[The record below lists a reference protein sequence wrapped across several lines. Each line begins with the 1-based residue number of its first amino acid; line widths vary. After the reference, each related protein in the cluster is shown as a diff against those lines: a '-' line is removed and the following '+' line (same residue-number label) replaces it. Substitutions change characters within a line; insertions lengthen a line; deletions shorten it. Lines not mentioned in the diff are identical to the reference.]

1 MSGIC
6 GICQPGVELPRANL
20 DEMLA
25 ACSLPEESGY
35 ERLLENSIAL
45 GVSRRWPNQQT
56 GKVRGVRIAL
66 DADLYN
72 SEELSVLLE
81 GEGLPRGQMSLAE
94 AVANLYIFRGPKFV
108 EHLQGSFA
116 VAIWD
121 ETLQQL
127 LLAVDRFGFKTLYW
141 KRDRERLLFASRAGA
156 VRAGQDSPAGINPEA
171 ITQFLLFSVVPA
183 PLTIFRGIAR
193 LSPGFL
199 LTFQGGEVKTK
210 RYWDLAYREDMNH
223 DERYWSRELRE
234 EMRGAVHR
242 HLSGCV
248 LEKTGSYLSG
258 GTDSSSVTAF
268 MAERVKPAK
277 TFSISFPVEGYNE
290 IEFARMIAKQFE
302 TRHHER
308 CLTPEDAATAIP
320 KLIRYYDEPFA
331 NSSAIASYHCALLA
345 RENGMDTLLAGDGG
359 DELFGGNARYA
370 TDKRFALYQS
380 VPEWIRRA
388 VIEPAVRMLPATD
401 GKLSLPRRYIRRAQI
416 ANPRRILSYNLFL
429 SMEVQEV
436 FEPDFLEQSRE
447 SSFLSIAEEHFLSAN
462 ASSELN
468 RLLYMDVKMTL
479 ADNDLRKVSGT
490 AEMAGIRVRYPL
502 LDTQLVEFSGRIP
515 TDLKLKGLEKRYIFK
530 QAMKGILPD
539 QVLYKKKHGFGVP
552 LGEWF
557 LHDARLKSLVQ
568 DVLGDPRTQQRGYFR
583 REFLDRLIALHKQE
597 NAGFYGE
604 IIWYLV
610 ALELWHREHLKS
622 VREVSIA
629 R

>member
-6 GICQPGVELPRANL
+6 GICQPGVELPRRNL

-25 ACSLPEESGY
+25 ACSLPEESGC
-35 ERLLENSIAL
+35 ERLLGNSIAL

-72 SEELSVLLE
+72 TGELRALLE
-81 GEGLPRGQMSLAE
+81 GEGLPLGQLSLAE
-94 AVANLYIFRGPKFV
+94 AVANLYILRGPKFV

-156 VRAGQDSPAGINPEA
+156 VGAGQDSSAEINPEA
-171 ITQFLLFSVVPA
+171 ITQFLLYSVVPA
-183 PLTIFRGIAR
+183 PLSIFRGIER

-199 LTFQGGEVKTK
+199 LTFRGGEVQTR
-210 RYWDLAYREDMNH
+210 RYWDIAYNEDLGR
-223 DERYWSRELRE
+223 DQQYWTRELRE

-242 HLSGCV
+242 HLEDCAP
-248 LEKTGSYLSG
+248 ERTGSYLSG

-268 MAERVKPAK
+268 MSERVTPAK
-277 TFSISFPVEGYNE
+277 TFSISFPVKGYNE
-290 IEFARMIAKQFE
+290 IEFARTVAERFQ
-302 TRHHER
+302 TRHYER
-308 CLTPEDAATAIP
+308 CLTPEDAVTAIP

-345 RENGMDTLLAGDGG
+345 RENGMDTLFAGDGG

-370 TDKRFALYQS
+370 TDKRFALYHS
-380 VPEWIRRA
+380 VPEWMRRA
-388 VIEPAVRMLPATD
+388 LIEPAARLLPETD

-416 ANPRRILSYNLFL
+416 PNPRRILSYNFFL
-429 SMEVQEV
+429 NMGAQEV
-436 FEPDFLEQSRE
+436 FEPDFLAQSSE
-447 SSFLSIAEEHFLSAN
+447 SDSLFLAEEHFRSAN

-502 LDTQLVEFSGRIP
+502 LDTRLVEFSGRIP
-515 TDLKLKGLEKRYIFK
+515 TNLKLRGMEKRYIFK

-539 QVLYKKKHGFGVP
+539 QVLNKKKHGFGVP

-557 LHDARLKSLVQ
+557 LHDATLKALVQ

-583 REFLDRLIALHKQE
+583 REFLDKLIGLHKQG
-597 NAGFYGE
+597 NADFYGE
-604 IIWYLV
+604 IVWYLV
-610 ALELWHREHLKS
+610 ALELWHREHLKP

-629 R
+629 G

>member
-6 GICQPGVELPRANL
+6 GICQPGVEVPRANL
-20 DEMLA
+20 DEMLT
-25 ACSLPEESGY
+25 ACSLPEESGC
-35 ERLLENSIAL
+35 EGSVGNSAAL
-45 GVSRRWPNQQT
+45 GVSRRWPYQQT
-56 GKVRGVRIAL
+56 GKFRGVRIAL
-66 DADLYN
+66 DADLH
-72 SEELSVLLE
+72 SLDEIRALLE
-81 GEGLPRGQMSLAE
+81 KEGLPGGQMSLAE
-94 AVANLYIFRGPKFV
+94 VVANLYILRGPNFV
-108 EHLQGSFA
+108 HHLEGAFA
-116 VAIWD
+116 IAIWD
-121 ETLQQL
+121 ESHQQL

-141 KRDRERLLFASRAGA
+141 RREQERLLFASRAGA
-156 VRAGQDSPAGINPEA
+156 VRAGQDSPAEINPEA

-183 PLTIFRGIAR
+183 PLTIFRGIER

-210 RYWDLAYREDMNH
+210 RYWDLAYREDMDH

-242 HLSGCV
+242 HLNGCV
-248 LEKTGSYLSG
+248 PEQTGSYLSG

-268 MAERVKPAK
+268 MAECVKPAK

-290 IEFARMIAKQFE
+290 IEFARTIAKQFQ

-320 KLIRYYDEPFA
+320 KLIRYYDEPFG

-370 TDKRFALYQS
+370 TDKRFALYHS

-388 VIEPAVRMLPATD
+388 VIEPAARMLPATD

-429 SMEVQEV
+429 NMEVQEV
-436 FEPDFLEQSRE
+436 FEPDFLEESRE

-515 TDLKLKGLEKRYIFK
+515 TGLKLKGLEKRYIFK

-557 LHDARLKSLVQ
+557 LYDARLKSLVQ

-583 REFLDRLIALHKQE
+583 REFLDKLVGLHKQE
-597 NAGFYGE
+597 NASYYGE
-604 IIWYLV
+604 IVWYLV

-629 R
+629 S

>member
-6 GICQPGVELPRANL
+6 GICEAGVELPRASL
-20 DEMLA
+20 DEMIA
-25 ACSLPEESGY
+25 ACSLPEESGC
-35 ERLLENSIAL
+35 ESLMGNSIGL
-45 GVSRRWPNQQT
+45 GVSRRWPNQQI
-56 GKVRGVRIAL
+56 GRVRGIRIAL

-72 SEELSVLLE
+72 HDEISSFLE
-81 GEGLPRGQMSLAE
+81 GAGQPRGHMSLAE
-94 AVANLYIFRGPKFV
+94 EVANLYILRGPNFV
-108 EHLQGSFA
+108 EHLEGAFA

-121 ETLQQL
+121 ETQRQL
-127 LLAVDRFGFKTLYW
+127 LLAVDRFGFKTIYW

-156 VRAGQDSPAGINPEA
+156 VRAGQDSPTEINPEA

-183 PLTIFRGIAR
+183 PLSIFRGIAR

-199 LTFQGGEVKTK
+199 LTFRGGELKTR
-210 RYWDLAYREDMNH
+210 RYWDLAYSEDKGR
-223 DERYWSRELRE
+223 DEQYWSRELRE

-242 HLSGCV
+242 HLAGCAP
-248 LEKTGSYLSG
+248 EKTGSYLSG
-258 GTDSSSVTAF
+258 GTDSSSVAAF
-268 MAERVKPAK
+268 MSERCKPAN

-290 IEFARMIAKQFE
+290 IEFARTVAKQFQ
-302 TRHHER
+302 TRHHEL
-308 CLTPEDAATAIP
+308 CLTPEDAAIAIP
-320 KLIRYYDEPFA
+320 KLMRYYDEPFA

-345 RENGMDTLLAGDGG
+345 RQNGMDTLFAGDGG

-370 TDKRFALYQS
+370 ADKKFALYHS
-380 VPEWIRRA
+380 VPEWMRRIL
-388 VIEPAVRMLPATD
+388 IEPAARLLPETD

-416 ANPRRILSYNLFL
+416 ANPRRILSYNFFL
-429 SMEVQEV
+429 NMAAQEV

-447 SSFLSIAEEHFLSAN
+447 SAFLSIAEEHFGSAN

-502 LDTQLVEFSGRIP
+502 LDRRLVEFSGRIP
-515 TDLKLKGLEKRYIFK
+515 TNLKLKGMEKRYIFK

-539 QVLYKKKHGFGVP
+539 QVLHKKKHGFGVP

-557 LHDARLKSLVQ
+557 LHDAKLKALVQ

-583 REFLDRLIALHKQE
+583 REFLGKLIGLHKQE

-604 IIWYLV
+604 IVWYLV
-610 ALELWHREHLKS
+610 ALELWHREHLKP

-629 R
+629 G

>member
-6 GICQPGVELPRANL
+6 GLCQPGVELPRANL

-25 ACSLPEESGY
+25 ACSLPEESGC

-45 GVSRRWPNQQT
+45 GVSRRWPHQQT

-72 SEELSVLLE
+72 SDELSALLE
-81 GEGLPRGQMSLAE
+81 GEGLPRGQLSLAE
-94 AVANLYIFRGPKFV
+94 AVANLYILRGPKFV

-156 VRAGQDSPAGINPEA
+156 VRAGQDSPAEINPEA

-183 PLTIFRGIAR
+183 PLSIFRGIAR

-199 LTFQGGEVKTK
+199 LTFRGGEVQTK
-210 RYWDLAYREDMNH
+210 RYWDLAYSEDMGR
-223 DERYWSRELRE
+223 DEQYWSRELRE

-242 HLSGCV
+242 HLKDCAP
-248 LEKTGSYLSG
+248 EKTGCYLSG
-258 GTDSSSVTAF
+258 GTDSSSITAF
-268 MAERVKPAK
+268 MSERVKPAK
-277 TFSISFPVEGYNE
+277 TFSISFPVKGYNE
-290 IEFARMIAKQFE
+290 IEFARTIAKRFE
-302 TRHHER
+302 TRHYER
-308 CLTPEDAATAIP
+308 CLTPEDAVTAIP

-345 RENGMDTLLAGDGG
+345 REHGMDTLFAGDGG

-370 TDKRFALYQS
+370 TDKRFALYHS
-380 VPEWIRRA
+380 VPEWMRRA
-388 VIEPAVRMLPATD
+388 LIEPAVRLLPDTD

-416 ANPRRILSYNLFL
+416 ANPRRILSYNFFL
-429 SMEVQEV
+429 NMGAQEV
-436 FEPDFLEQSRE
+436 FEPDFARQSSE
-447 SSFLSIAEEHFLSAN
+447 SDFLFLAEEHFRSAN

-502 LDTQLVEFSGRIP
+502 LDTRLVEFSGRIP
-515 TDLKLKGLEKRYIFK
+515 TNLKLKGMEKRYIFK

-557 LHDARLKSLVQ
+557 LHDGALKALVQ

-583 REFLDRLIALHKQE
+583 REFLDKLIGLHKQG

-604 IIWYLV
+604 IVWYLV
-610 ALELWHREHLKS
+610 ALELWHREHLKP
-622 VREVSIA
+622 VREVSIVG
-629 R
+629 

>member
-6 GICQPGVELPRANL
+6 GLCQPGVELPRANL

-25 ACSLPEESGY
+25 ACSLPEEAGCES
-35 ERLLENSIAL
+35 LLGNSIAL

-72 SEELSVLLE
+72 SDELSALLE
-81 GEGLPRGQMSLAE
+81 GQGLPRGQLSLAE
-94 AVANLYIFRGPKFV
+94 AVANLYILRGPKFV

-141 KRDRERLLFASRAGA
+141 RRDRERLLFASRAGA
-156 VRAGQDSPAGINPEA
+156 VRAGQDSPAEINPEA

-183 PLTIFRGIAR
+183 PLSIFRGIER

-199 LTFQGGEVKTK
+199 LTFRGGEAKTK
-210 RYWDLAYREDMNH
+210 RYWDLTYSEDLGR
-223 DERYWSRELRE
+223 DEQYWSQELQE

-242 HLSGCV
+242 HLSGCAP
-248 LEKTGSYLSG
+248 EKTGSYLSG

-268 MAERVKPAK
+268 MSERVKPAK
-277 TFSISFPVEGYNE
+277 TFSISFPVKGYNE
-290 IEFARMIAKQFE
+290 IEFARTVAKHFQ
-302 TRHHER
+302 TQHHEL

-331 NSSAIASYHCALLA
+331 NSSAIASYHCAVLA
-345 RENGMDTLLAGDGG
+345 RENGMDTLFAGDGG

-370 TDKRFALYQS
+370 TDKRFALYHS
-380 VPEWIRRA
+380 VPEWMRRA
-388 VIEPAVRMLPATD
+388 LIEPAARLLPETD

-416 ANPRRILSYNLFL
+416 ANPRRILSYNFFL
-429 SMEVQEV
+429 NMRAQEI
-436 FEPDFLEQSRE
+436 FEPDFVKRSSE
-447 SSFLSIAEEHFLSAN
+447 SDYLSIAEEHFRSAT

-502 LDTQLVEFSGRIP
+502 LDTRLVEFSGRIP
-515 TDLKLKGLEKRYIFK
+515 TDLKLKGMEKRYIFK

-539 QVLYKKKHGFGVP
+539 QVLNKKKHGFGVP

-557 LHDARLKSLVQ
+557 LHDAKLKALVQ

-583 REFLDRLIALHKQE
+583 REFLDKLIGLHKQE

-604 IIWYLV
+604 IVWYLV

-629 R
+629 I

>member
-6 GICQPGVELPRANL
+6 GICQPGVEVLRANL

-25 ACSLPEESGY
+25 ACSLPEESGC
-35 ERLLENSIAL
+35 EGLAGNSAAL
-45 GVSRRWPNQQT
+45 GVGRRWPYQQT

-66 DADLYN
+66 DADLHN
-72 SEELSVLLE
+72 LEELSALLE
-81 GEGLPRGQMSLAE
+81 GEGLHGGQMSLAE
-94 AVANLYIFRGPKFV
+94 AVANLYILRGPNFV
-108 EHLQGSFA
+108 EHLQGAFA
-116 VAIWD
+116 IAIWD

-127 LLAVDRFGFKTLYW
+127 LLSVDRFGFKTLYW
-141 KRDRERLLFASRAGA
+141 RRERERLLFASRVGA
-156 VRAGQDSPAGINPEA
+156 VRAGQDSPAEVNPEA

-183 PLTIFRGIAR
+183 PLTIFRGVER

-199 LTFQGGEVKTK
+199 MTFRGGEVKKK
-210 RYWDLAYREDMNH
+210 RYWDLAYSEDM
-223 DERYWSRELRE
+223 DREERYWSRELCE

-242 HLSGCV
+242 QLSDCAP
-248 LEKTGSYLSG
+248 EKTGSYLSG

-268 MAERVKPAK
+268 MSERVKPAK
-277 TFSISFPVEGYNE
+277 TFSISFPVAGYSE
-290 IEFARMIAKQFE
+290 IEFARTIARRFQ
-302 TRHHER
+302 TRHHEH

-320 KLIRYYDEPFA
+320 KLMRYYDEPFA

-345 RENGMDTLLAGDGG
+345 RENGMDTLFAGDGG

-370 TDKRFALYQS
+370 TDKGFALYHS
-380 VPEWIRRA
+380 VPQWVRWTI
-388 VIEPAVRMLPATD
+388 IEPAVRLLPETD

-416 ANPRRILSYNLFL
+416 ANPRRILSYNFFL
-429 SMEVQEV
+429 NMGAQEI
-436 FEPDFLEQSRE
+436 FEPDFLEQSSE
-447 SSFLSIAEEHFLSAN
+447 DAFLCIAEEHYRSAN

-502 LDTQLVEFSGRIP
+502 LDTRLVEFSSRIP
-515 TDLKLKGLEKRYIFK
+515 TNLKLKGMEKRYIFK

-557 LHDARLKSLVQ
+557 LHDARLKALVQ

-583 REFLDRLIALHKQE
+583 REFLDKLIGLHKQE

-604 IIWYLV
+604 IVWYLV
-610 ALELWHREHLKS
+610 ALELWHREHLKP
-622 VREVSIA
+622 VRETSIVG
-629 R
+629 